1 MHSGCG
7 KTRESTGVK
16 DVVAET
22 GELAWL
28 LLCGSGEVFLFHYI
42 PSRSVAILAQESDFN
57 SVE

>member
-1 MHSGCG
+1 M
-7 KTRESTGVK
+7 K